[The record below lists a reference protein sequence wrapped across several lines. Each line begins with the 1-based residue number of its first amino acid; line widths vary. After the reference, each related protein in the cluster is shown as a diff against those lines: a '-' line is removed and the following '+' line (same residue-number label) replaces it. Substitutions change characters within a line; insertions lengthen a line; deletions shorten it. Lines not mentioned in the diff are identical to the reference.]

1 MLSFKVEDREGL
13 MNNVPV
19 NIKRIVFDQNWNKE
33 NTVEKKCLVEWFEW
47 CPKVNWFRNF
57 DDVRDSLLLP
67 HELVFE
73 DEDGDDMGDVMEEQQ
88 DVECCMTH
96 LVL

>member
-1 MLSFKVEDREGL
+1 
-13 MNNVPV
+13 
-19 NIKRIVFDQNWNKE
+19 
-33 NTVEKKCLVEWFEW
+33 LVEWFEW

-73 DEDGDDMGDVMEEQQ
+73 DEDGDDMGDGMEEQQ

>member
-33 NTVEKKCLVEWFEW
+33 NPVEKKC
-47 CPKVNWFRNF
+47 RN
-57 DDVRDSLLLP
+57 VW
-67 HELVFE
+67 
-73 DEDGDDMGDVMEEQQ
+73 
-88 DVECCMTH
+88 
-96 LVL
+96 